1 MVDVDERTQAPTRAS
16 VWSEAADAFARWR
29 QGDAAALD
37 DLVRVLTPV
46 LWHVVRAYGL
56 EREQAED
63 VVQTTWLKLVRGAD
77 SVHDGQAIGGWLTTT
92 ARREAWRQS
101 AARAKA
107 PTPVADEIVFDRV
120 PPGPSAESEAVARDE
135 QARLWEGVGQL
146 NERCQRLLRVIAFS
160 PRPNYTALADELG
173 MPIGSIGPTRG
184 RCLDKLRALLTEP
197 IEGGSRVSA

>member
-1 MVDVDERTQAPTRAS
+1 MVDVDGRSPAPAGGT
-16 VWSEAADAFARWR
+16 VWFESGAAFVRWR
-29 QGDAAALD
+29 EGDAAALD
-37 DLVRVLTPV
+37 VLVRLLSPV

-77 SVHDGQAIGGWLTTT
+77 SVHDGQAIGAWLTTT
-92 ARREAWRQS
+92 ARREAWRQTS
-101 AARAKA
+101 ARAKA
-107 PTPVADEIVFDRV
+107 PTPVADEVVFDRV

-146 NERCQRLLRVIAFS
+146 SERCQRLLRVIAFS

-173 MPIGSIGPTRG
+173 MPVGSIGPTRG
-184 RCLDKLRALLTEP
+184 RCLDKLRALLAEP